1 MAKRGGTLLHT
12 VCTFVYTQMELYIYV
27 HYALEHPSK
36 IEVCNCVMKN
46 IPPFLYMFY
55 SLDGYS

>member
-1 MAKRGGTLLHT
+1 MGMKNEEVRYIQCVLL
-12 VCTFVYTQMELYIYV
+12 CTQMEFYIYV

-46 IPPFLYMFY
+46 IPPFLYVLFTRWV
-55 SLDGYS
+55 